1 MSKRD
6 KIKQRVFQIIQIGNN
21 SDIPSRSFDIFIVVV
36 IFINLFVVFF
46 ETFDESAP
54 FHTLLFV
61 IEAIT
66 IGVFTIEYILRLWTA
81 DVAYPDMPKWKAIGK
96 FAFSFYGAV
105 DLLTLLPF
113 YCPFFFPEGAI
124 AFKILRVVR
133 IFRLFQVN
141 STSDAFNVITE
152 VLKEKSSQLLSSFV
166 MIIILIFGASLTMYG
181 VEHPAQPEAFP
192 NAFSGIWW
200 ATSTILT
207 IGYGDVYPVTL
218 AGRFIGM
225 LIGFLGVG
233 LVAIPTAIIS
243 AGFVERYTRLREEAL
258 SGETKAL
265 RYVTSVVG
273 HVHSF
278 VGKKV
283 SELALPPQLRIVVIV
298 RGGNEMGV
306 TPKTVIKQDDVL
318 LLVSSNSEEQKGVKI
333 YEIIIKANHEW
344 NGMRIGD
351 LDISRRDSIIMI
363 MRDDRN
369 IIPNED
375 TIIKEGDILI
385 MYSQKNDDKR
395 NVLDV
400 H

>member
-1 MSKRD
+1 MTKID
-6 KIKQRVFQIIQIGNN
+6 KIKKRIFQIIQIGNT

-46 ETFDESAP
+46 ETFEESAP

-61 IEAIT
+61 TEAVT
-66 IGVFTIEYILRLWTA
+66 IVIFTIEYILRIWTA
-81 DVAYPDMPKWKAIGK
+81 DVEYPELPKWKAVCK
-96 FAFSFYGAV
+96 FIFSFYGAV

-113 YCPFFFPEGAI
+113 YCPFFFPAGAI

-152 VLKEKSSQLLSSFV
+152 VLKEKSSQLMSSFV

-181 VEHPAQPEAFP
+181 VEHPAQPEGFP

-233 LVAIPTAIIS
+233 IVAIPTAIIS
-243 AGFVERYTRLREEAL
+243 AGFVERYTRLRSEAL
-258 SGETKAL
+258 AGETKAL
-265 RYVTSVVG
+265 RYIPSVVG
-273 HVHSF
+273 HGHSF

-283 SELALPPQLRIVVIV
+283 CDIILPPQLKIVVLV
-298 RGGNEMGV
+298 RDGKEMGV

-318 LLVSSNSEEQKGVKI
+318 LLVSTNAEEQKNVRI
-333 YEIIIKANHEW
+333 YEIVIRANHEW
-344 NGMRIGD
+344 NGMRIED

-363 MRDDRN
+363 MRDDKN
-369 IIPNED
+369 LIPDGD
-375 TIIKEGDILI
+375 TIIKENDILI
-385 MYSQKNDDKR
+385 MYSQKSEEKKKI
-395 NVLDV
+395 
-400 H
+400 